1 MYNLRRL
8 ICSQYIF
15 YNIHMIYSNLK
26 WIIEYIFK
34 VFKFP
39 ESIHLKA
46 CKRLDFAKFVHFV
59 YFEYF
64 LK

>member
-1 MYNLRRL
+1 
-8 ICSQYIF
+8 
-15 YNIHMIYSNLK
+15 MIYSNLK